1 MWFGTTR
8 TGTADSVKIFGKNTQ
23 KFLSL
28 DASRPAGP
36 IANVRAHRVRRD
48 LFMRMIVASLDAI
61 AGIMGAIRGKQPSIL
76 GANPRSFLRRQG
88 QTFET
93 CGAPQLIE
101 IFNMIFSFEVLRE
114 VSA

>member
-1 MWFGTTR
+1 
-8 TGTADSVKIFGKNTQ
+8 
-23 KFLSL
+23 
-28 DASRPAGP
+28 
-36 IANVRAHRVRRD
+36 
-48 LFMRMIVASLDAI
+48 MRMIVASLDAI
-61 AGIMGAIRGKQPSIL
+61 AGIMGAIRGKQL